1 MEGISVS
8 VCKGLKHCWNMR
20 RGYHRLNGSGRRR
33 RRIARAELGST
44 TRTRDTRF
52 WRWRIKISPKIRIRR
67 IPSPKKMLIWLRDAY
82 VRMMLGLANSRIMTS
97 STGFGGPYSVG
108 FGGAGGGGPGFG
120 PAKTKEY
127 DEKVLV
133 QIYKSFLMTQGQLI
147 PSETTRIAS
156 EISSRGRSL

>member
-8 VCKGLKHCWNMR
+8 VSKGLKHCWNMR
-20 RGYHRLNGSGRRR
+20 TGYHRLNGSGRRR
-33 RRIARAELGST
+33 RRIARAELGSK
-44 TRTRDTRF
+44 TRTRETRF
-52 WRWRIKISPKIRIRR
+52 WRWRIKVSPKIRIRR

-97 STGFGGPYSVG
+97 STGFGGPCSVG
-108 FGGAGGGGPGFG
+108 FGGAGFG

-133 QIYKSFLMTQGQLI
+133 QIYKSFLMTHGQLI
-147 PSETTRIAS
+147 PSETARIAS
-156 EISSRGRSL
+156 EISSRGRSSL